1 MRRLDGKVA
10 LVTGAAQGI
19 GQATV
24 KAFVRE
30 GAIVVAGDIA
40 PDQSVAS
47 ERLMPLL
54 HDVTRGDS
62 WIEAIGTTERKFGKI
77 DILVN
82 NAGGGALKPLVDTT
96 LEEWRGMFAV
106 NLDGTFL
113 GIKHAI
119 PAMTRA
125 GGGAIVNLSSIRGVT
140 GVANAGSYC
149 AAKAGVALLTKV
161 AALECAEA
169 KNNIRVNSVHP
180 GFVLTPLNARVHTP
194 AFRAKSIA
202 ETPLGR
208 FAQPSEIADAI
219 LYLASDESS
228 FVTGTGLMV
237 DGGFTAQ

>member
-1 MRRLDGKVA
+1 MARLSGKVA
-10 LVTGAAQGI
+10 LVTGGAQGI

-24 KAFVRE
+24 EAFVRE
-30 GAIVVAGDIA
+30 GALVVAGDIA

-47 ERLMPLL
+47 DRLMPLR
-54 HDVTRGDS
+54 HDVTQEES
-62 WIEAIGTTERKFGKI
+62 WIETISIIERKFGKLN
-77 DILVN
+77 ILVN
-82 NAGGGALKPLVDTT
+82 NAGGGSLKPLVQTS
-96 LEEWRGMFAV
+96 LEEWRSMFAV

-125 GGGAIVNLSSIRGVT
+125 GGGTIVNLSSIRGVT

-169 KNNIRVNSVHP
+169 KINIRVNSVHP

-194 AFRAKSIA
+194 AFRAKSMA

-228 FVTGTGLMV
+228 FVTGSGLMV